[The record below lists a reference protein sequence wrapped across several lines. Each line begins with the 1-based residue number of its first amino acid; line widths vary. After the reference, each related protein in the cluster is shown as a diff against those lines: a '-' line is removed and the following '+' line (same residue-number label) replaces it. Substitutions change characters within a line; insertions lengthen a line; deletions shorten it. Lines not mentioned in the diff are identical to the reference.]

1 MLVTDTDSSKSHGGG
16 KLFIDVC
23 PCLSKSRCDGRL
35 WLLNL
40 NRKMTITE
48 MARLQGF
55 PDNRLKFPVYKSPV
69 VNARRYCRSL
79 ADASTVSVVGRVA
92 LRLLRAIGIASPEV
106 RDPWQQW
113 AEAGGCAA
121 PPPGRRGGSRPT
133 RYQARRKYSSTSAG
147 PKKPMTSVRLS

>member
-1 MLVTDTDSSKSHGGG
+1 MCEQREVMLLTDTESSRSRGGG

-48 MARLQGF
+48 MARLQGI

-92 LRLLRAIGIASPEV
+92 LRLLRAIGIAGPEV
-106 RDPWQQW
+106 RDPW
-113 AEAGGCAA
+113 AEAGGCAR
-121 PPPGRRGGSRPT
+121 PPPGQRAQRRRVMPAT
-133 RYQARRKYSSTSAG
+133 EPPAA
-147 PKKPMTSVRLS
+147 PC